1 MFGLFNNGSNK
12 LLRYV
17 RLDHT
22 IPQRFKHAVLY
33 ILKQIFD
40 LQEMT
45 NQKVAIITG
54 GSSGIGRAAAV
65 ALAKQGVKIAIAAR
79 RAKEGEETV
88 RLVKEAGSD
97 GVFVKTDVANEDDVR
112 SLVEK
117 TAKTYGR
124 LDYAFNNAGIEE
136 TMTPLVDQTS
146 DIFNQ
151 IMNVNVKGV
160 WLGMKYEIPQMIRNG
175 GGAIVNT
182 SSGAGVIGI
191 PQMPIYVASKHAVL
205 GLTKSAALEYAK
217 SGIRI
222 NAIAPGGVE
231 TDMLERTAEENKQF
245 VETLKSMHPIG
256 RIGDPEEIANAVVWL
271 LSDKASFV
279 LGHTLLVDGGV
290 VSR

>member
-1 MFGLFNNGSNK
+1 
-12 LLRYV
+12 
-17 RLDHT
+17 
-22 IPQRFKHAVLY
+22 
-33 ILKQIFD
+33 
-40 LQEMT
+40 MT
-45 NQKVAIITG
+45 DQKAAIITG

-65 ALAKQGVKIAIAAR
+65 ELAKQGIKIAIAAR

-88 RLVKEAGSD
+88 RLVQEAGSD
-97 GVFVKTDVANEDDVR
+97 GIFVKTDVANENDVR
-112 SLVEK
+112 ALIEK
-117 TAKTYGR
+117 TVKQYNR

-136 TMTPLVDQTS
+136 MTTPLVDQTS
-146 DIFNQ
+146 EVFDQ

-160 WLGMKYEIPQMIRNG
+160 WLSMKYEIPEMIRTG

-182 SSGAGVIGI
+182 SSGAGVVGY
-191 PQMPIYVASKHAVL
+191 PQQPIYIASKHAVL

-222 NAIAPGGVE
+222 NAIAPGVTATEMVE
-231 TDMLERTAEENKQF
+231 RVDKQLIER
-245 VETLKSMHPIG
+245 LKSITPIG
-256 RIGDPEEIANAVVWL
+256 RIGDPQEIANAVAWL